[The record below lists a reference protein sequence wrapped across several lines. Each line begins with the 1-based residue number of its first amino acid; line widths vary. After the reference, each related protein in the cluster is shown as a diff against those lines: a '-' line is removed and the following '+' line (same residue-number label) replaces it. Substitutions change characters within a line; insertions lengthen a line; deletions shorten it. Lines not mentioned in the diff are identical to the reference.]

1 MLTARGSLLSA
12 LFGVALLLAGCFPG
26 PERVGELTL
35 STMQGRFRNDPQ
47 LKASGAEVVAVK
59 VTGGS
64 RTRYTAVASI
74 RHGSKTYEVPI
85 TVVLDGLNL
94 EWFAEP
100 TAFDFLNVPKPA
112 AASQIPH

>member
-1 MLTARGSLLSA
+1 MPTARESLLSA
-12 LFGVALLLAGCFPG
+12 LLGVALLLAGCFPG

-35 STMQGRFRNDPQ
+35 SMMQGRFRSDPQ

-64 RTRYTAVASI
+64 RTRYAAVASV
-74 RHGSKTYEVPI
+74 RHDGKTYEVPV

-100 TAFDFLNVPKPA
+100 TAFDFLTATKPA
-112 AASQIPH
+112 TVSQIPR